1 MWRINFELLLL
12 LFQSNRNGY
21 VINSATLKREAVLEP
36 RNHHLQHVTA
46 LFWTLWVSTLSTR
59 GHQNCTDTVGVL
71 GFVSLAFG
79 QEGLAFP
86 PPAICSKISC
96 RNCSVQCW
104 CPQTLSSVVALLS
117 GSMWCREVGSVMT
130 SPDLLADS
138 YRDNDDYC
146 FTRVYGF
153 NLNKNE
159 CRNIT
164 HAATSARC
172 HVGGFPSIK
181 GRFHVY
187 FKTSVM
193 C

>member
-1 MWRINFELLLL
+1 MW
-12 LFQSNRNGY
+12 
-21 VINSATLKREAVLEP
+21 
-36 RNHHLQHVTA
+36 HHYFGHYWCPHWAQGGIRTA
-46 LFWTLWVSTLSTR
+46 LTLQVFWALCDLPLVRKDS
-59 GHQNCTDTVGVL
+59 
-71 GFVSLAFG
+71 
-79 QEGLAFP
+79 
-86 PPAICSKISC
+86 SC
-96 RNCSVQCW
+96 HLLKNIMQRLCSVQCR
-104 CPQTLSSVVALLS
+104 CPQTPSSVVALLS
-117 GSMWCREVGSVMT
+117 GLMWCREVGSVMT

-172 HVGGFPSIK
+172 DVGRFPSIR
-181 GRFHVY
+181 GLYYVY

>member
-1 MWRINFELLLL
+1 MDTTGVHIEHRGASEPHWHCRCFGLCVTCLWSGRTRVSSSCHLL
-12 LFQSNRNGY
+12 
-21 VINSATLKREAVLEP
+21 
-36 RNHHLQHVTA
+36 
-46 LFWTLWVSTLSTR
+46 
-59 GHQNCTDTVGVL
+59 QNIMQRL
-71 GFVSLAFG
+71 
-79 QEGLAFP
+79 
-86 PPAICSKISC
+86 
-96 RNCSVQCW
+96 CSVQCW
-104 CPQTLSSVVALLS
+104 CPQTPSSVVALLS

-146 FTRVYGF
+146 FTWVYGF

-172 HVGGFPSIK
+172 DVGCFPSIR
-181 GRFHVY
+181 GLYYVY